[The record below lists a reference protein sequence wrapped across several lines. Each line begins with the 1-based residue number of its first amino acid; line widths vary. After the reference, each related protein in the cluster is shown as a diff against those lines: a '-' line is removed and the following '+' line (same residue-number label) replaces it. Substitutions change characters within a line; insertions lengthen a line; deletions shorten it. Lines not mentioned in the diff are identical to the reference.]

1 MTEEIK
7 KESSR
12 FITASVLLEYLFC
25 KRFIYFM
32 NCLCIDQNEDTRYK
46 VLQGRALHEE
56 KSKINA
62 DYLRSRIGAVGKQIS
77 VFMSSEKYRIK
88 GEVDEVLDLSDG
100 SKAPLDYKFAE
111 YRDTIYKTHKYQIVF
126 YALLIKETFNT
137 PVNRGFI
144 VYTRSKNKL
153 IEIAIREKDFSEMEE
168 YIDEIFEISEKCYY
182 PKISKNQLK
191 CIDCCYRNICV

>member
-1 MTEEIK
+1 
-7 KESSR
+7 
-12 FITASVLLEYLFC
+12 
-25 KRFIYFM
+25 
-32 NCLCIDQNEDTRYK
+32 
-46 VLQGRALHEE
+46 
-56 KSKINA
+56 
-62 DYLRSRIGAVGKQIS
+62 
-77 VFMSSEKYRIK
+77 MSSEKYRIK

-144 VYTRSKNKL
+144 VYTRSKNRL
-153 IEIAIREKDFSEMEE
+153 VEISIIEKDFDKLKE

-182 PKISKNQLK
+182 PDVSKNQLK